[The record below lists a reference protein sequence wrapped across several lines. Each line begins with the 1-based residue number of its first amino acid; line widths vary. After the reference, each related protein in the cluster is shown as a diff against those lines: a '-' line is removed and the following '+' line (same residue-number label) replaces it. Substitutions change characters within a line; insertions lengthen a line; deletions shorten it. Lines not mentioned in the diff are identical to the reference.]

1 MSVLLDV
8 LRQGKSPIQ
17 VVSFAKGY
25 LKQNGFEECD
35 YKKAFAMA
43 PGGKYLIT

>member
-43 PGGKYLIT
+43 PGGK